1 MNKIADIATSSFAV
15 IDVETTGLNP
25 SADVI
30 VEVACLT
37 MRGNEERESFS
48 TLVNPGRPIPRE
60 VAAIHGIT
68 DADVIDAP
76 TFAQVAPKLR
86 ALCENAVVV
95 AHNASFD
102 LGFLPQLADRP
113 VICTMRLAQLV
124 LPEAP
129 NYKNQGLREHLGI
142 SDPRLEN
149 ASAHRAMADV
159 IVTSLIFK
167 ECLRRYLASG
177 GADDVAAL
185 IAKLNEPRV
194 LRSLPFGKH
203 RGQPIDLV
211 PTDYLEWLIKAATS
225 ISEDARLTAKEELLR
240 RSASCA

>member
-1 MNKIADIATSSFAV
+1 MNEIADFGNSAFAV
-15 IDVETTGLNP
+15 IDVETTGL
-25 SADVI
+25 SSSVDVI

-48 TLVNPGRPIPRE
+48 TLVNPGRSIPRE

-68 DADVIDAP
+68 DTHVAGAP

-86 ALCENAVVV
+86 ALCENTAIV

-124 LPEAP
+124 LPSAP
-129 NYKNQGLREHLGI
+129 NYKNQGLREYLEL

-149 ASAHRAMADV
+149 ASAHRALADV

-177 GADDVAAL
+177 GPDDLPTL

-203 RGQPIDLV
+203 RGQPIDSI

-225 ISEDARLTAKEELLR
+225 ISDDARLTAQEELLR
-240 RSASCA
+240 RSVSCA

>member
-1 MNKIADIATSSFAV
+1 MIEITNIAHSSFAV

-37 MRGNEERESFS
+37 MRGNEEREAFS
-48 TLVNPGRPIPRE
+48 TLVNPGRSIPRE
-60 VAAIHGIT
+60 VAEIHGIT
-68 DADVIDAP
+68 DADVTEAP
-76 TFAQVAPKLR
+76 TFTQVAPKLR

-113 VICTMRLAQLV
+113 SICTMRLAQLV
-124 LPEAP
+124 LPAAP
-129 NYKNQGLREHLGI
+129 NYKNQGLREYLAV

-149 ASAHRAMADV
+149 ASAHRALADV

-177 GADDVAAL
+177 GADDLSAL

-194 LRSLPFGKH
+194 LRTLPFGKH
-203 RGQPIDLV
+203 RGQPIDSI
-211 PTDYLEWLIKAATS
+211 PTDYLQWLIKAATS
-225 ISEDARLTAKEELLR
+225 ISDDARLTAKEELLR
-240 RSASCA
+240 RSSSCA